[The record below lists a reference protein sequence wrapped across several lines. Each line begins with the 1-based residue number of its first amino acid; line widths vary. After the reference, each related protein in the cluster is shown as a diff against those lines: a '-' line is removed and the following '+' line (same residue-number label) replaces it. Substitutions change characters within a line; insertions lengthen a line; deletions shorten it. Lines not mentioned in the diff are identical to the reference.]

1 MATAAA
7 LGSVFNVAAST
18 DYINID
24 ADLQLDPQ
32 KITPS

>member
-18 DYINID
+18 GSAID
-24 ADLQLDPQ
+24 AVASVLVM
-32 KITPS
+32 T